1 MSHDLSESHS
11 TATSL
16 QSVKEAQSAIQ
27 VAIRNNKILIL
38 YFTGAFCGPCKRIKP
53 ILSSLVQKYHRQLV
67 LYNVDISVVD
77 LVDHFNVRAVPTF
90 VFIRNNAIICTHQGG
105 DAEKLT
111 FICDLVTAAAFP
123 DLINN

>member
-1 MSHDLSESHS
+1 
-11 TATSL
+11 
-16 QSVKEAQSAIQ
+16 
-27 VAIRNNKILIL
+27 
-38 YFTGAFCGPCKRIKP
+38 
-53 ILSSLVQKYHRQLV
+53 V